1 MKQFVAPLV
10 GAVLL
15 AGCAGSPDVNAAENL
30 SVCIISGQDATGG
43 PTDQFMDQTVHF
55 CCKRC
60 KSKWD
65 SMDME
70 GKKKAVEAFNK

>member
-1 MKQFVAPLV
+1 MKQFVAPLL

-15 AGCAGSPDVNAAENL
+15 AGCQSTPMAAENMA
-30 SVCIISGQDATGG
+30 VCIISGQDANGG
-43 PTDQFMDQTVHF
+43 PSEQFMGQTVHF

-65 SMDME
+65 SMDAE
-70 GKKKAVEAFNK
+70 GKKNAFDAFNK